1 MNKMKIDT
9 LIMSGGG
16 PSGIAYIGIFKA
28 LQEKGILKKNLSG
41 IKEIIVASVGII
53 FAYLY
58 MLDLPEESQYKIVME
73 ASVFS
78 VLNADDLSIDD
89 LLVDFGLFE
98 TKNIRELMHIVT
110 KHFFKKEDIT
120 LKELYEKTKIKLTVK
135 VFNVTKKQVQ
145 YFSHENHPDISFLT
159 LVEMAIAIPFF
170 FKPIEYKDE
179 LYVDGGLRGHF
190 PIEICASEN
199 YLGMFIAGGVVP
211 NDSALIKMFPIL
223 EFLYSLMINQD
234 PIVYQIKSG
243 EHPSRVIY
251 TEINQG
257 LNFDVSQEDK
267 EKMIEEGYECTLK
280 HIAAHLQG

>member
-1 MNKMKIDT
+1 MKIDT

-28 LQEKGILKKNLSG
+28 LHEKNILKKDLSG

-58 MLDLPEESQYKIVME
+58 MLDLPPESQHKIVMK
-73 ASVFS
+73 APMFS
-78 VLNADDLSIDD
+78 VLNVDNITIDD
-89 LLVDFGLFE
+89 LLVDFGLFK
-98 TKNIRELMHIVT
+98 TDNIRELMQIVT
-110 KHFFKKEDIT
+110 KNYFKQEDIT

-135 VFNVTKKQVQ
+135 VFNVTKKRIQ

-159 LVEMAIAIPFF
+159 LVEMAIAIPIF

-190 PIEICASEN
+190 PIEICESEN
-199 YLGMFIAGGVVP
+199 YLGMFIAGGCFP

-243 EHPSRVIY
+243 EHPERVIY
-251 TEINQG
+251 TEVNQG
-257 LNFDVSQEDK
+257 LDFDISQENKDAL
-267 EKMIEEGYECTLK
+267 IQSGYECALK
-280 HIAAHLQG
+280 HIEEHLQS